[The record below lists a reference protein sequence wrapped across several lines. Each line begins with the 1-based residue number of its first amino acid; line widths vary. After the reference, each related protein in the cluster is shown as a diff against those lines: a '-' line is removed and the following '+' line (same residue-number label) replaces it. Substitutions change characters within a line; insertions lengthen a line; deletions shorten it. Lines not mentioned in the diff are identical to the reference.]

1 MTLPANVRSPAS
13 PTSADLHHLR
23 CYNKVTALRQ
33 TSLQPVRSIYNIY
46 YIKKLRIQHINE
58 YRVLIYRYPNE
69 VPNMRHFSCSE
80 FSKYMQ

>member
-46 YIKKLRIQHINE
+46 YIKKLRI
-58 YRVLIYRYPNE
+58 
-69 VPNMRHFSCSE
+69 
-80 FSKYMQ
+80 